1 MVVGKR
7 VNMMGEEEEKRVG
20 GRGPRGIGMR
30 VGMRGDEEERVER

>member
-1 MVVGKR
+1 MGKR

-30 VGMRGDEEERVER
+30 VGMRPGGRGRRI